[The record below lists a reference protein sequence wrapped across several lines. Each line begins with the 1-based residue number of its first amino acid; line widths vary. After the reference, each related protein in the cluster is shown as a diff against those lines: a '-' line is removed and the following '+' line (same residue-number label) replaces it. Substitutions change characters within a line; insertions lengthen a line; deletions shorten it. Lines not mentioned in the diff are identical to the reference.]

1 VKDTVS
7 ASNAMSIMNGARK
20 EMYINTSESIQQRAA
35 MVLKDVRYM
44 IEAHFELT
52 GSANESDS
60 HGKFKGII
68 MRRLRRGQCYHQPY
82 FGCREFCKLSNVR
95 EGRDI
100 NGI

>member
-1 VKDTVS
+1 
-7 ASNAMSIMNGARK
+7 
-20 EMYINTSESIQQRAA
+20 MYINTSESIQQRAA